1 MGRVGEHTRAAD
13 HVRQHV
19 SPARRARGVTE
30 QPDFFSV
37 VRSQR
42 AHRAF
47 TTAPVPDELV
57 ERVLEAATYAPSAE
71 NTQPWVFIVVRDD
84 AARGRIGELNRQAW
98 EGGGRDFSRPRLSAE
113 VFAKVEAG
121 ATGGIANAPVLV
133 VGCGDMSRCVEAVL
147 ESSVWPA
154 VQSLLLAAH
163 ALGLGSPLPTIPTVF
178 GDELRAL
185 LALPD
190 HFFFFQ
196 AEDGIRDLT
205 VTGVQTCALPI

>member
-1 MGRVGEHTRAAD
+1 
-13 HVRQHV
+13 V
-19 SPARRARGVTE
+19 SEPS
-30 QPDFFSV
+30 DFFSI
-37 VRSQR
+37 VRTQR

-47 TTAPVPDELV
+47 TAEAVSDELV

-71 NTQPWVFIVVRDD
+71 NTQPWVFIVVRDVS
-84 AARGRIGELNRQAW
+84 ARNRIGELNRQAW
-98 EGGGRDFSRPRLSAE
+98 EGGGREFSRPRLSPE

-133 VGCGDMSRCVEAVL
+133 VVCGDTSRCVEAVL

-163 ALGLGSPLPTIPTVF
+163 ALGLGSALTTLTTVF
-178 GDELRAL
+178 GDELRSL

-190 HFFFFQ
+190 HVRPLGVVPLGWPAKQ
-196 AEDGIRDLT
+196 LGPPRRAPVAEKAFRERYGT
-205 VTGVQTCALPI
+205 PWS